1 MNGDAKPKAPAAPKM
16 EASSTTATR
25 RPSTLQSSNTS
36 STTRTKLKP
45 SLSSAARGTA
55 SSTTQSVNTP
65 KSPVSPSPTAT
76 SSIRR
81 GLKTGDTAST
91 PRSPTTLT
99 PSASRRAST
108 ISPSLRSAGPAPT
121 QSSTL
126 SRRSTTTSPKTTATG
141 PTKSVTPSSTL
152 SRRATTTSTRSPSD
166 LSSNPSTS
174 VQRRSTLTRSNPSTT
189 TNTNTTTKS
198 PNTPTPTLSRRVSVN
213 SSSITS
219 SRGSTPSSTTSTRSS
234 LSTKPS
240 ATATITEEDEE
251 KGAVST
257 LETEINDLTEQIKQ
271 MEQEIED
278 NKEAL
283 TNKQNDIDTMH
294 QQLDESQSQQ
304 EEQLLE
310 SILDMTEQLKE
321 KETKRDEALATLE
334 QWSTQ
339 AEERLVLTRQLEEME
354 ESYRSEMESLRDE
367 LQSANDQLESTLKAM
382 DRELDASEETSGT
395 LREEIQGMHKSH
407 QTRMT
412 GISNQLNQEHN
423 EETTN
428 LVQVFDKELEEKQNS
443 SEWEVVDAK
452 RKEMID
458 LERTI
463 QTLEEKLATMEDQ
476 FIKNQQAGKTD
487 DEDKLNTIM
496 ASHEEERL
504 KSSDGLDNQIS
515 QLEVEHTEQIES
527 LKTRQQSELALASAS
542 GTTDINEAIEK
553 IEYDIKAELEADH
566 QQKLKVVHQDHQTPS
581 RQAQSQLD
589 DAVNNL
595 TLLKTTISQEHDETR
610 NRLDQQYIDER
621 TSAIAQLETDFAEK
635 LDAVIKNH
643 ETALDN
649 YRSSLEQENDS
660 RLDALEI
667 EHSQELK
674 TLTDNHNA
682 KILELQS
689 STAAATRASTE
700 RQIRADYEMKIE
712 ALAGHHRQAL
722 EDLQSDHRLA
732 IKNLEEALEN
742 IKETNHPAN
751 EAPSTSP
758 AENQDCEDKSANKNP
773 ENDSI
778 DTIKAQVQASLNEI
792 HSAATAKMITEHES
806 RLSEMKRDH
815 ILQKDR
821 AIEHMTKDFE
831 ARLAE
836 IKRGNADML
845 QSSQQTH
852 DNEIKITLTAATS
865 DLTEQQQIMKDQ
877 HKSKTQQMV
886 ADHQQHIQAL
896 TDEIAQHTKLRGE
909 LESIKQQLEEEMAAF
924 NMSSTKEIQDNN
936 ALIDENEIKIY
947 QDLEMSHNTTLNT
960 IKTDHQTAIDTL
972 LAEHQLKL
980 QHAETQEDHKA
991 TKQSSPDMEDTLG
1004 DSYKAQI
1011 EQYVLEQESKV
1022 TGLQETVN
1030 ELKQQ
1035 YATLEAEHQIH
1046 LKTMEHEW
1054 TTRLE
1059 DETKSTEQLSATT
1072 LLNEPI
1078 RTRMNAEAKDAQDK
1092 LIATHTASLESQNI
1106 NHTQSL
1112 ERLSKKH
1119 DTEIDELNAK
1129 LQPLLE
1135 EQEGHTDQLKKL
1147 EEEHHEQLKNLTDAH
1162 TESIETFNAQ
1172 WTTKESE
1179 YIKNL
1184 ESHQTQLEEIQQ
1196 QLHGLEA
1203 DYQLKTARQEELK
1216 IQLEKQSLPS
1226 DQASTADHDE
1236 SHQSLPPPPS
1246 SSSSSTLDRDI
1257 LEKQNALQAK
1267 ETELEQLEEQWR
1279 KLVEEKKATQMI
1291 NNKKYEEMVYGLVI
1305 KHQEGIDKMHRHFQH
1320 LLDVKDEEVN
1330 NVSYRLKTVTS
1341 SRQKDIDKQQDKQH
1355 GKIYSLEEQRQRLMD
1370 SYTAKANSY
1379 DIIEN
1384 TSHALKD
1391 KFTRCKVQ
1399 LDQMTKENQDTKVK
1413 VDTYKEENNKLLLKI
1428 HQLQSKMHQIQLG

>member
-55 SSTTQSVNTP
+55 SSTTRSTTTP
-65 KSPVSPSPTAT
+65 KSPVSPSPTVT

-121 QSSTL
+121 
-126 SRRSTTTSPKTTATG
+126 
-141 PTKSVTPSSTL
+141 PSSTL
-152 SRRATTTSTRSPSD
+152 SRRATTTSPKTTATGLTKSATPTSTLSRRATTTSTRTPAD
-166 LSSNPSTS
+166 LTSNPSTS
-174 VQRRSTLTRSNPSTT
+174 VQRKSTLTRSNPSTT
-189 TNTNTTTKS
+189 TNTSTKS
-198 PNTPTPTLSRRVSVN
+198 PNTPTPTLSRRVSIN
-213 SSSITS
+213 SSSTTS

-240 ATATITEEDEE
+240 TTSTITEEDEE
-251 KGAVST
+251 NGVVST
-257 LETEINDLTEQIKQ
+257 LETEVKELTEQIKQ
-271 MEQEIED
+271 MEQDIED
-278 NKEAL
+278 NKAAL
-283 TNKQNDIDTMH
+283 TSKQNDIDIMH

-321 KETKRDEALATLE
+321 KETQRDEALATLE
-334 QWSTQ
+334 QWSAQ

-367 LQSANDQLESTLKAM
+367 LQSANDQLESTLKAL

-428 LVQVFDKELEEKQNS
+428 LVQSFDKELEEKQNS
-443 SEWEVVDAK
+443 SEWAAVDTK

-476 FIKNQQAGKTD
+476 FIKNQQTGKTD
-487 DEDKLNTIM
+487 DEDKLNIIM

-515 QLEVEHTEQIES
+515 QMELEHAEQIES
-527 LKTRQQSELALASAS
+527 LKARQQSELALASAS
-542 GTTDINEAIEK
+542 GTTGINEAIEK
-553 IEYDIKAELEADH
+553 IELDIKAELEADH
-566 QQKLKVVHQDHQTPS
+566 QQKLEVVHQDHQTPS
-581 RQAQSQLD
+581 KQAQSQLD

-595 TLLKTTISQEHDETR
+595 TLLKTTIAQEHDVTR
-610 NRLDQQYIDER
+610 KRLDQQYIDEKAL
-621 TSAIAQLETDFAEK
+621 AIAQFETDFTEK
-635 LDAVIKNH
+635 LDAVIKSY
-643 ETALDN
+643 ETTLDK
-649 YRSSLEQENDS
+649 YRISSEQENNS
-660 RLDALEI
+660 KVETLEI

-742 IKETNHPAN
+742 IKENTHPTN
-751 EAPSTSP
+751 EASSTSP

-778 DTIKAQVQASLNEI
+778 DIIRAQVQASLNEI
-792 HSAATAKMITEHES
+792 HSAATAKMVTEHES

-836 IKRGNADML
+836 IKQENTDIHK
-845 QSSQQTH
+845 STQQAH
-852 DNEIKITLTAATS
+852 DNEINSTLTAAKN
-865 DLTEQQQIMKDQ
+865 DLTEQQQTMNNQ
-877 HKSKTQQMV
+877 HKTKTQKME
-886 ADHQQHIQAL
+886 ADHQQRIQVL
-896 TDEIAQHTKLRGE
+896 TDEIAQHTKQRDE
-909 LESIKQQLEEEMAAF
+909 LESMKRQLQEEMTAF
-924 NMSSTKEIQDNN
+924 NISSTKEIQDSN
-936 ALIDENEIKIY
+936 ALMDENEIKIY

-960 IKTDHQTAIDTL
+960 MKTDHQTAIDTL

-991 TKQSSPDMEDTLG
+991 TNQSSPEMEDTLG

-1011 EQYVLEQESKV
+1011 EQYVLEQEAKV
-1022 TGLQETVN
+1022 TDLQEAVN
-1030 ELKQQ
+1030 ILKQQ
-1035 YATLEAEHQIH
+1035 NATLKADHQTH
-1046 LKTMEHEW
+1046 LKTSENDW
-1054 TTRLE
+1054 TMRLE
-1059 DETKSTEQLSATT
+1059 DVTKSTEQLSATT

-1078 RTRMNAEAKDAQDK
+1078 RTRMNAEAKEAQDK
-1092 LIATHTASLESQNI
+1092 LIAAHTSSLESQNI
-1106 NHTQSL
+1106 NHTQTV
-1112 ERLSKKH
+1112 EQLSEKQ
-1119 DTEIDELNAK
+1119 DTEIDELNAR
-1129 LQPLLE
+1129 LQPLVE
-1135 EQEGHTDQLKKL
+1135 EQEGHADRLKEL
-1147 EEEHHEQLKNLTDAH
+1147 EKEHQEQLKNLTDAH
-1162 TESIETFNAQ
+1162 TESVDTFNSQ
-1172 WTTKESE
+1172 WVTKESE
-1179 YIKNL
+1179 HIKNL
-1184 ESHQTQLEEIQQ
+1184 KSHQTQLEEIQQ

-1203 DYQLKTARQEELK
+1203 DYQLKTARQEELQ
-1216 IQLEKQSLPS
+1216 IQLDKQSTILPS
-1226 DQASTADHDE
+1226 DQPSITDHDE
-1236 SHQSLPPPPS
+1236 SYQPLPPS
-1246 SSSSSTLDRDI
+1246 SSTLERDI

-1267 ETELEQLEEQWR
+1267 ETELQQLEEQWR
-1279 KLVEEKKATQMI
+1279 KLVEEKKATQNT
-1291 NNKKYEEMVYGLVI
+1291 NNKKNKEMVYGLVI

-1341 SRQKDIDKQQDKQH
+1341 ARQKDIDKRQDKQH
-1355 GKIYSLEEQRQRLMD
+1355 GKISSLEQQRQHLMD

-1379 DIIEN
+1379 SIIET

-1391 KFTRCKVQ
+1391 KIARSEVQ
-1399 LDQMTKENQDTKVK
+1399 LDQMTKENQDTKAK
-1413 VDTYKEENNKLLLKI
+1413 VDTYKEENNKLLLNI
-1428 HQLQSKMHQIQLG
+1428 HQLQSKMHKIQLG